1 MAEPKVEVL
10 VIGSGFGGSVCAARI
25 AEAGARVTLLE
36 RGPWWDT
43 MPTRSMNIDRRAA
56 FPRGWRLYTN
66 FLRTLNHPYIPGGR
80 ITTNR
85 KGLFEL
91 FYSKG
96 LEVMCSSGVGGG
108 SHVYS
113 AVHRRPAREDYWDG
127 HYEDLSEATMA
138 EHNAAFL
145 ARMGS
150 TQPGPHNHPPHN
162 AVHRYH
168 NDPHFEPVAPNAEV
182 RTGFLLPDDPDNPQ
196 KVVTEAGV
204 ERWQADYRSG
214 DHGFLGS
221 PSGAKST
228 LDVCYLA
235 PAMQKGLMVRDLCE
249 VLGIARSSELGG
261 RYRVDFVDH
270 GSGAREALGADHVI
284 VAAGT
289 MNTLRILL
297 ESRDRFG
304 GLRGMPNLGKRFS
317 GNGDMR
323 GFWDLNETGADF
335 TTGLPSKGGILL
347 RNAPEPRVPIGRN
360 SLPSIDSYPVPRALR
375 ERLKRGH
382 LVSGMGIDA
391 MDGAISLKNGK
402 LDIDF
407 EPENSPIYGRIY
419 DTMMEMARLSGRK
432 VYVSRRPSTVHPTG
446 GACVGE
452 IEKGGVVD
460 AGGEVHDNP
469 GLFVTDAAALPAPT
483 GTPPTLTIASWAE
496 NVAKRL
502 TTATN

>member
-1 MAEPKVEVL
+1 M
-10 VIGSGFGGSVCAARI
+10 
-25 AEAGARVTLLE
+25 
-36 RGPWWDT
+36 
-43 MPTRSMNIDRRAA
+43 
-56 FPRGWRLYTN
+56 
-66 FLRTLNHPYIPGGR
+66 
-80 ITTNR
+80 
-85 KGLFEL
+85 FEL

-113 AVHRRPAREDYWDG
+113 AVHRRPARQDYWDG
-127 HYEDLSEATMA
+127 HCDGLSEETMTA
-138 EHNAAFL
+138 HNAAFL

-150 TQPGPHNHPPHN
+150 TSPGPHNQPPHN
-162 AVHRYH
+162 AAKRYH
-168 NDPHFEPVAPNAEV
+168 NDPHFEAAVAKAEV
-182 RTGFLLPDDPDNPQ
+182 RMGFLLPDDPDNPR

-214 DHGFLGS
+214 DDGFLGS

-235 PAMQKGLMVRDLCE
+235 PAMKKGLVVRDLCE
-249 VLGIARSSELGG
+249 VLAITRSSELGS

-270 GSGAREALGADHVI
+270 GRGAREALGADNVI

-297 ESRDRFG
+297 RSRDAVG
-304 GLRGMPNLGKRFS
+304 GLQGMPNLGKRFS

-323 GFWDLNETGADF
+323 GFWDLNEPGTDF
-335 TTGLPSKGGILL
+335 TTGLPSKGSVVL
-347 RNAPEPRVPIGRN
+347 RNAPDPRVPIGRGN
-360 SLPSIDSYPVPRALR
+360 LPSIDSYPLPKAWR

-382 LVSGMGIDA
+382 IVSGMGIDA
-391 MDGAISLKNGK
+391 MDGVISLKNGK

-407 EPENSPIYGRIY
+407 DPANSPIYGRIF
-419 DTMMEMARLSGRK
+419 DTMAEMTALSGRK

-452 IEKGGVVD
+452 FEKGGVVD

-469 GLFVTDAAALPAPT
+469 GLFVADAAALPAPT
-483 GTPPTLTIASWAE
+483 GAPPTQSIASWAE
-496 NVAKRL
+496 NVARRFIAK
-502 TTATN
+502 A